1 TDLVGCL
8 KARGEAG
15 VIVTPPTG
23 SGSCGGKPTE
33 AGNGD
38 GEGFVTVT
46 RRKDR
51 KKGKEEKL
59 PEEEARRK
67 QRAWEKKKRKRKR
80 RQKKRLAEKQ
90 AALGKSGGPPPA
102 LPSVVGRRVEQEG
115 VKGVGLVKTGTRV
128 VMGRIRKE
136 AAVTITC
143 QGDMTYRDA
152 LVKLRE
158 KVDVSSL
165 GLDGMK
171 CRRGATGSD
180 IYRIRGSQADEKAAR
195 LVAAISTAVPGVRAS
210 CPRRFGEMRIF
221 GLDASA
227 SGTEIRDSLARLCEG
242 TDPKLVV
249 VGEVVA
255 GRGNL
260 GQVYVRAPETVVRE
274 AVKRG
279 CLTLGWTRVR
289 VVGLPRR
296 PIRCFRCRARGHV
309 AVRCPCPDEV
319 GGSCFRCGI
328 VGHMAKECTNK
339 PCCLPCKKAGRG
351 RTDHR
356 TGSAV
361 CPIVP
366 PKKLGTDPKLV
377 EVGEVVA
384 GRGNLGQVYV
394 RAPETVVR
402 KAVKRGCLTLGWTR
416 VRVVGLPRRPIR
428 CFRCRARGHVAVR
441 CPCPDEVGGSC
452 FRCGIVGHM
461 AKECTNK
468 PCCLPCKKAGR
479 GRTDHRT
486 GSAVCPIVPPK
497 KLGGICQRALREVII
512 ITILM
517 DKQTFIVANVNH
529 ARRAQDLLVH
539 RMREIGA
546 GVALVAEPWWIPPG
560 SAEWCPAL
568 GGTPSAAVLHPWPSR
583 VVVAG
588 DFNARSAAW
597 DPGCRE
603 NARGRLLKEWASR
616 SGLFLLNN
624 GGHSTCVRPQGSS
637 VVDLVWVTGVI
648 KDRTTACFV
657 DEEESLPDHKLG
669 AALISADWTRPA
681 GTLGADAWVQ
691 WLRSSLKRACD
702 IAMPRVGP
710 RSGGRRMV
718 HWWCEEVAARRRDAN
733 AARRR
738 WTRARGKNRGG
749 DVLAEL
755 REGCRAANRAL
766 KLAIAKAKERSW
778 RELLS
783 SVDSDPWGRPY
794 RLVMGKLRAAAAPLT
809 ETLEGSDLNSV
820 LSGLFPTD
828 GAAVDSAGESDL
840 EGISDVSAQ
849 EVHCAAMKIPGSR
862 APGPDGVAGMVVRMA
877 AVEAPGM
884 IAGCFSACLRE
895 GVFPS
900 VWRAARLVLIR
911 KKAEVI
917 ESLGLR
923 VAMEKTEA
931 MVFPSSAL
939 RRKRGGVVAKV
950 RAGNAEV
957 SLKRSIRYLGVV
969 LDSDWNFRPHF
980 ESLAPRVN
988 RMTRAIARILPNLHG
1003 PGIRIRRLYASVL
1016 HSVLMYG
1023 LPVWWQVVV
1032 RDKRI
1037 RRVVNAIQRRIAIRV
1052 CCAYRTVSFHSVMI
1066 VAGIIPLHHLAPRLA
1081 EVYVA
1086 VRASGESVPLR
1097 ARVVACMAA
1106 KRRAV
1111 ADWKEEEIGLIG
1123 SGAPGERVRL
1133 AVAPDLDRWVGGVAS
1148 LGVTFHSTQLMTGHG
1163 CFSAYLFGIR
1173 RLESSR
1179 CFHCDEP
1186 YGDADHTLM
1195 ACSCWTEQRGV
1206 LQSAIGRDVS
1216 LSSIVGWAVRDP
1228 EGWRA
1233 FAQFAGEVMRA
1244 KEDEERRRE
1253 RQCRVLQP
1261 GLRRPPRARFR
1272 IS

>member
-1 TDLVGCL
+1 
-8 KARGEAG
+8 
-15 VIVTPPTG
+15 
-23 SGSCGGKPTE
+23 
-33 AGNGD
+33 
-38 GEGFVTVT
+38 
-46 RRKDR
+46 
-51 KKGKEEKL
+51 
-59 PEEEARRK
+59 
-67 QRAWEKKKRKRKR
+67 
-80 RQKKRLAEKQ
+80 
-90 AALGKSGGPPPA
+90 
-102 LPSVVGRRVEQEG
+102 
-115 VKGVGLVKTGTRV
+115 
-128 VMGRIRKE
+128 
-136 AAVTITC
+136 
-143 QGDMTYRDA
+143 
-152 LVKLRE
+152 
-158 KVDVSSL
+158 
-165 GLDGMK
+165 
-171 CRRGATGSD
+171 
-180 IYRIRGSQADEKAAR
+180 
-195 LVAAISTAVPGVRAS
+195 
-210 CPRRFGEMRIF
+210 
-221 GLDASA
+221 
-227 SGTEIRDSLARLCEG
+227 
-242 TDPKLVV
+242 
-249 VGEVVA
+249 
-255 GRGNL
+255 
-260 GQVYVRAPETVVRE
+260 
-274 AVKRG
+274 
-279 CLTLGWTRVR
+279 
-289 VVGLPRR
+289 
-296 PIRCFRCRARGHV
+296 
-309 AVRCPCPDEV
+309 
-319 GGSCFRCGI
+319 
-328 VGHMAKECTNK
+328 
-339 PCCLPCKKAGRG
+339 
-351 RTDHR
+351 
-356 TGSAV
+356 
-361 CPIVP
+361 
-366 PKKLGTDPKLV
+366 
-377 EVGEVVA
+377 
-384 GRGNLGQVYV
+384 
-394 RAPETVVR
+394 
-402 KAVKRGCLTLGWTR
+402 
-416 VRVVGLPRRPIR
+416 
-428 CFRCRARGHVAVR
+428 
-441 CPCPDEVGGSC
+441 
-452 FRCGIVGHM
+452 M

-497 KLGGICQRALREVII
+497 KLGGICQRALREVIT

-517 DKQTFIVANVNH
+517 YKQTFLVANVNH

-568 GGTPSAAVLHPWPSR
+568 GGTPSAAVLVSARVGQYSLLRRSEFFVAVRLHGCVVVSVYFPPGGSLGEFEELLEDLGSLLDEHPWPSR

-648 KDRTTACFV
+648 KDRTTSCFV
-657 DEEESLPDHKLG
+657 DEEESLSDHKYIVFSFVMGGDPGVCCRDRRWADFPRWKTSGADRDRLG
-669 AALISADWTRPA
+669 AALISADWTKPA

-691 WLRSSLKRACD
+691 WLRSSLKRVCD

-755 REGCRAANRAL
+755 REGCRATNRAL

-840 EGISDVSAQ
+840 DGISDVSAQ

-877 AVEAPGM
+877 AVEASGM

-895 GVFPS
+895 EVFPS

-911 KKAEVI
+911 KKAEGPVESPSCYRPI
-917 ESLGLR
+917 CLSLGLR

-969 LDSDWNFRPHF
+969 LDSDWNFRQHF

-988 RMTRAIARILPNLHG
+988 GMTRAIARILPNLHG

-1032 RDKRI
+1032 GDKRI

-1052 CCAYRTVSFHSVMI
+1052 CCAYRTVSFHSVMM
-1066 VAGIIPLHHLAPRLA
+1066 VAAIIPLHHLAPRLA

-1111 ADWKEEEIGLIG
+1111 ADWKEEEICLIG

-1133 AVAPDLDRWVGGVAS
+1133 AVAPVLDRWVGGVAS

-1186 YGDADHTLM
+1186 YDDADHTLT

-1253 RQCRVLQP
+1253 RQRRVLQP